1 LRILLSLF
9 AVLALPPLAFVA
21 VWYLQGPDAPLLAFA
36 AELFGFLRDEVPQL
50 DVYRERLTAEGRADL
65 LPLVTA
71 VFSYD
76 FFLLLFLPVPLALA
90 HLVSPALRR
99 ARDQL
104 RDKVISKSGYKNL
117 RYCLVIG
124 IWITL
129 LCVGYLFHYGNSDR
143 LFFFLNILSSIK
155 LSSIFVTIDSIIVL
169 PLIMLL
175 SHLIYFVLSGRILRD
190 DFDE

>member
-9 AVLALPPLAFVA
+9 AVLAIPPLAFVA

-50 DVYRERLTAEGRADL
+50 DLYRERLTAEGRADL
-65 LPLVTA
+65 MPLVTA

-99 ARDQL
+99 SYFAVRS
-104 RDKVISKSGYKNL
+104 RAGKYESKYDL
-117 RYCLVIG
+117 RYAFGCAFLG
-124 IWITL
+124 IILCFPYTSYVGGARYL
-129 LCVGYLFHYGNSDR
+129 SEISILDNIIVSEIYVLLDYLCVSFIVFN
-143 LFFFLNILSSIK
+143 
-155 LSSIFVTIDSIIVL
+155 FVSCIVG
-169 PLIMLL
+169 LL
-175 SHLIYFVLSGRILRD
+175 AFSVKRKFSN
-190 DFDE
+190 